1 VQTIDFLAGRTHG
14 AGIMNT
20 LQRRILVF
28 DSGLGGLT
36 VFTEILRLRPDAAF
50 MYVADDAAFPYGAWP
65 QDALIERIV
74 ALMAALVEEHR
85 PDCVVLACNTASTL
99 ALPALRARFDLPF
112 IGTVPAVKPAAQLS
126 ASRMITVLATPGT
139 VSRDYTRSLIARFAG
154 DCEVTLVGSTRLAGM
169 AEAQLRG
176 ERVSDADILAEIAPC
191 FIARDEGGLVR
202 RTDVV
207 TLSCTHYPLLL
218 DRFIRLAPWPVQWID
233 PAPAIARRVAEVLGS
248 APGVASPGE
257 ARASFTAGEP
267 PAALGAVLERFG
279 IGKILPT
286 ARFPAR

>member
-1 VQTIDFLAGRTHG
+1 
-14 AGIMNT
+14 MNT

-36 VFTEILRLRPDAAF
+36 VFAEVARLRPDAAF
-50 MYVADDAAFPYGAWP
+50 IYVADDAAFPYGAWP
-65 QDALIERIV
+65 EDALVERIV
-74 ALMAALVEEHR
+74 ALMAALVGEHR

-112 IGTVPAVKPAAQLS
+112 IGTVPAVKPAAQIS
-126 ASRMITVLATPGT
+126 VSRMITVLATPGT

-154 DCEVTLVGSTRLAGM
+154 DCEVTLVGSARLAGM

-176 ERVSDADILAEIAPC
+176 EVVSDADILAEIAPC
-191 FIARDEGGLVR
+191 FVTHERQGGSESVSDESGRFR
-202 RTDVV
+202 RTDVI

-218 DRFIRLAPWPVQWID
+218 DRFICLAPWPVQWID
-233 PAPAIARRVAEVLGS
+233 PAPAIARRVVEVLGS
-248 APGVASPGE
+248 APDAASPGG
-257 ARASFTAGEP
+257 ARASFTAGKS

-279 IGKILPT
+279 IGAMLPPT
-286 ARFPAR
+286 RFPAR